1 MSRKQ
6 HKRRAGSMVLD
17 AIAGI
22 FILAIVFGVGLSV
35 ASADSSDT
43 LVQAGAFGFDEN
55 TQKVTAATQVPAA
68 NSSASSHKAS
78 TETLLSKRSSRTIEA
93 SLLMAEQIERDVY
106 AREQVELK
114 AQKER
119 EAAEDRA
126 IFKRVKIQKEM
137 QGVMME
143 LPRDEGKTT
152 QRGHHAKRDG
162 NASASSAVEP
172 KLLLETEEYGLPAVN
187 WAVGRKVFVD
197 KWTKRIDKYLDGSPL
212 EGYGYAFAEAAWDR
226 GVDPRWSPAISN
238 TESSKGAICFLP
250 CNAWGWGDSEW
261 DDWDSA
267 IRDHV
272 AGLASVYGYC
282 ITPEAAAIYCPP
294 NSVVWYAN
302 TFSEMARI

>member
-1 MSRKQ
+1 
-6 HKRRAGSMVLD
+6 
-17 AIAGI
+17 
-22 FILAIVFGVGLSV
+22 
-35 ASADSSDT
+35 
-43 LVQAGAFGFDEN
+43 
-55 TQKVTAATQVPAA
+55 
-68 NSSASSHKAS
+68 
-78 TETLLSKRSSRTIEA
+78 
-93 SLLMAEQIERDVY
+93 MAEQIERDVH

-187 WAVGRKVFVD
+187 WAVGRKVFVGE
-197 KWTKRIDKYLDGSPL
+197 WTERIDKYLAGSPL

-238 TESSKGAICFLP
+238 TESSKGTICFLP
-250 CNAWGWGDSEW
+250 CNAWGWGSSEW
-261 DDWDSA
+261 GDWDSA

-272 AGLASVYGYC
+272 AGLAQVYGYS

-294 NSVVWYAN
+294 NSVNWYAN
-302 TFSEMARI
+302 TLSEMARI